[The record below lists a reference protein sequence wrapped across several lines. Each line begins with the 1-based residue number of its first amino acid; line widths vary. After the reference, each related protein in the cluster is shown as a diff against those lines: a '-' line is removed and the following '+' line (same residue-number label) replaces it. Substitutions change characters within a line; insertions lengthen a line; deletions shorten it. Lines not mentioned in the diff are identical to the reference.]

1 MAIPVET
8 NRLEEE
14 SEREP
19 EPQLSPV
26 GAFATPAT
34 DAQALIRECRRVLVH
49 GFLLAGLL
57 SAFINLLQ
65 LTVPLFMLQ
74 VHDRVILSQSIDTLK
89 MLVVLSFGAI
99 ALYGL
104 LEFIRSVAFQALA
117 GQLISR
123 LNLPAIESAMTTALE
138 RGSNRGTEVLRDLSD
153 LRGFITGNAF
163 AAPFEALWSPIFLVV
178 MFLLHP
184 LYGLA
189 GLIAVIVL
197 VSLNILS
204 DILCRSSLKEANEAN
219 IESITGIGSTMRHAE
234 VIEAMGMLPALAAR
248 WRDLHFRAI
257 DLTNIGNRRSRGMH
271 ALTRATRYGM
281 QIVILALGAYLAINQ
296 QASAGAMI
304 GGTMIMGRLLMPFD
318 SLAADWR
325 QWIFARAAWTRIRE
339 TVETKT
345 SVRERFPIPKSPGD
359 LVVDRLV
366 FAIPGMDMPI
376 LRGVSF
382 TLSPGTVLGIAG
394 PSAAGKST
402 LARLLVGVSK
412 PTAGGVYLNG
422 HNVYLWQRHSFGD
435 VAGYLPQSV
444 SLLEGTVRE
453 NIARM
458 READPRLVIDAARA
472 AGVHETI
479 GRLPLGYDTPIGDGR
494 LTLSGGQKQRVALA
508 RALFGEPLLLVLDEP
523 NSNLDAE
530 GEQALI
536 GAIATARA
544 SGAIVIVIA
553 HRQSIMDCV
562 DKLLILQDGRIAQ
575 FGERTPTSVA
585 VQPLVRRQSA
595 SDGTGKRASAGASS

>member
-1 MAIPVET
+1 MVDSI
-8 NRLEEE
+8 
-14 SEREP
+14 
-19 EPQLSPV
+19 LSNDPSQRSTV
-26 GAFATPAT
+26 GAQGAVNA
-34 DAQALIRECRRVLVH
+34 AALIRECRRVLVQ

-74 VHDRVILSQSIDTLK
+74 MHDRVILSQSVDTLK
-89 MLVVLSFGAI
+89 MLVILAFGAI

-123 LNLPAIESAMTTALE
+123 LNLPAIEAAMTAALE
-138 RGSNRGTEVLRDLSD
+138 QGSSRGTEVLRDLSD
-153 LRGFITGNAF
+153 LRTFITGNAF
-163 AAPFEALWSPIFLVV
+163 AAPFEALWSPIFLAV

-189 GLIAVIVL
+189 GTIAVVIL
-197 VSLNILS
+197 VSLNILT
-204 DILCRSSLKEANEAN
+204 DVLCRPSLKEANEAN
-219 IESITGIGSTMRHAE
+219 IESITAIGGTMRHAE
-234 VIEAMGMLPALAAR
+234 VIEAMGMMPALAAR
-248 WRDLHFRAI
+248 WRQLHFRAI
-257 DLTNIGNRRSRGMH
+257 DLTNIGNRRMRGMH
-271 ALTRATRYGM
+271 ALTRATRYAM
-281 QIVILALGAYLAINQ
+281 QIVILGLGAYLAINHA
-296 QASAGAMI
+296 ASAGAMI
-304 GGTMIMGRLLMPFD
+304 GGTMIMGRLLLPFD

-325 QWIFARAAWTRIRE
+325 QWIFARGAWKRIRE
-339 TVETKT
+339 TVETRS
-345 SVRERFPIPKSPGD
+345 SVRESFPIPKSRGD
-359 LVVDRLV
+359 LVVDGLV
-366 FAIPGMDMPI
+366 YAVPGKELPI

-382 TLSPGTVLGIAG
+382 TLSPGVVLGIAG

-402 LARLLVGVSK
+402 LARLLVGVAK

-435 VAGYLPQSV
+435 VAGYVPQSV

-458 READPRLVIDAARA
+458 RDADPRLVINAARA
-472 AGVHETI
+472 ASVHETI
-479 GRLPLGYDTPIGDGR
+479 GRLPLGYDTPIGEGR
-494 LTLSGGQKQRVALA
+494 LTLSGGQKQRIALA

-536 GAIATARA
+536 AAITTAKA
-544 SGAIVIVIA
+544 NGAIVVVIA
-553 HRQSIMDCV
+553 HRRSIMDCV
-562 DKLLILQDGRIAQ
+562 DTLLVLQDGRIAQ
-575 FGERTPTSVA
+575 FGERTPASAA
-585 VQPLVRRQSA
+585 VQPLVRRGSVNEKRT
-595 SDGTGKRASAGASS
+595 GTAGAS